1 MRILVLE
8 LYINIF
14 PSSKI
19 QCFPSIERI
28 MLWRVSLRLSTMD
41 NSIDLD
47 LNRSLAIPFVAYNLY
62 CVAEQKSDNRG
73 TRLANEY
80 SISVLFR
87 RNYFAIYLFNQSY
100 PRVYKSFLSWKKKRT
115 IPVEKFILKEIMDNG
130 YSPFII
136 YLISIFSERLSTLL
150 PIPAFLPCQE
160 IRFTELPFD
169 YLFF

>member
-19 QCFPSIERI
+19 QCSPSIERI

-47 LNRSLAIPFVAYNLY
+47 LNRSLARHSLC
-62 CVAEQKSDNRG
+62 CVQSLLCCRTEIGQSWNAFSKW
-73 TRLANEY
+73 
-80 SISVLFR
+80 IFHFCW
-87 RNYFAIYLFNQSY
+87 RNYFAIYLFNQPY